1 MTPTQNQA
9 RAGLPNIL
17 HDEGIPNTLSRM
29 GPAFPIG
36 QMRLPVAVFVAV
48 IVAVV
53 VLLAILVEL
62 RA

>member
-1 MTPTQNQA
+1 
-9 RAGLPNIL
+9 
-17 HDEGIPNTLSRM
+17 M

>member
-1 MTPTQNQA
+1 
-9 RAGLPNIL
+9 
-17 HDEGIPNTLSRM
+17 M

-36 QMRLPVAVFVAV
+36 QMRLPVGVFVAV

-53 VLLAILVEL
+53 VLLAILVGL